1 MSARVSTQ
9 QYPPNPVGTL
19 VRTTTANTSLR
30 YQWSARTWMRR
41 KWGRE
46 GKVVDYSN
54 QHSLRYR
61 VRHICGTEG
70 WYDPSELAALEAV

>member
-1 MSARVSTQ
+1 
-9 QYPPNPVGTL
+9 
-19 VRTTTANTSLR
+19 
-30 YQWSARTWMRR
+30 MRR

-70 WYDPSELAALEAV
+70 WYDPSELAVLEAV